1 MASISGVDIA
11 LVDCRVI
18 VLLDDKED
26 VHIITLSFS
35 KQEWHHPVQ

>member
-26 VHIITLSFS
+26 VHIIAGVASS
-35 KQEWHHPVQ
+35 GPVGLNV